1 MSRQELVDAYLEGGV
16 SRRAFVRR
24 LIASGVSV
32 GAAISYAEVLAPDVL
47 AAPRPRAKGTV
58 EDMYPLVSTR
68 IVTRDISDVRHN
80 ARLKVK
86 VTSNSALVV
95 HMAAFVEKA
104 GHLQTI
110 GFVPYVPTNAR
121 TFTGPGTKTMT
132 IPIFGPPSPLA
143 GMKQAKVF
151 VEARFS
157 TGYSTFS
164 TAKATLK

>member
-32 GAAISYAEVLAPDVL
+32 GAAISYAEVLAPDAL
-47 AAPRPRAKGTV
+47 AAPRARAKGTV

-104 GHLQTI
+104 GHLQAM

-143 GMKQAKVF
+143 GMQRAKVF

-157 TGYSTFS
+157 TGYTTFS